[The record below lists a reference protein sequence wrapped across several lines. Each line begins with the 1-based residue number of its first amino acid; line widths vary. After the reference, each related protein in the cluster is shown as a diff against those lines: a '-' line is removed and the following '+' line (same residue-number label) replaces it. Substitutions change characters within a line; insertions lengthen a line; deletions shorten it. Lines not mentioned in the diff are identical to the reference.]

1 MLGEIIDQSVKESK
15 VDLFISLTIE
25 KLEAIRDIYL
35 WEEDNE
41 IDNHS
46 WKIAI
51 INKALIKKKY

>member
-1 MLGEIIDQSVKESK
+1 MCTKEEK
-15 VDLFISLTIE
+15 LKEYCNSLTIE

-51 INKALIKKKY
+51 INKAIIKKKY